1 MPPIKLKK
9 SVSTYNKSTGKKT
22 IEHFY
27 IKNASDKE
35 LEEMKA
41 NDYTKPKVKQKI
53 SNEIFKRVDKF
64 LKAGKLSRVIK
75 KVLKEKKS

>member
-1 MPPIKLKK
+1 MAPTKLKK
-9 SVSTYNKSTGKKT
+9 SVSTYSKSTGKKT

-41 NDYTKPKVKQKI
+41 NDHTKPKVKQKI
-53 SNEIFKRVDKF
+53 SNENV
-64 LKAGKLSRVIK
+64 
-75 KVLKEKKS
+75 